1 MHGQGRPLRLARRFR
16 SFAICGTIAWLFAAL
31 PTTLHSQEQELR
43 LRVHWQTAALER
55 TGLSIEI
62 DKGNLSRLRNL
73 SLDAGSTGGLDL
85 SPDGKRI
92 SVYSRTASL
101 RGGLEFVAQG
111 DNDAVLTLQE
121 SANASSPAA
130 SASAKPATTVNLAA
144 LIAQPQSIEL
154 SGGRI
159 QLVIDRAPGDRLR
172 VQWDRENLIFQPG
185 ERVPLTIVPNATGLL
200 PNQKLR
206 LTMTLTKAR
215 SSKTISQQEWQVA
228 TDADGRIAAV
238 DAGPLTIPDAEAAY
252 AIHVRLASERRYLTL
267 EVPWTQETDT
277 IERSVQFVVLS
288 ETQPT
293 EDLRPFI
300 EVARIEPTKRQ
311 WWNPVWMPDRLLPG
325 KLVPDAIP
333 SIVPARQQPLSSEPL
348 THQAWQDGLVSEL
361 QPRGWQSYPLQIKDP
376 GKPHVLVVRYP
387 NDRPMRL
394 GVSVMEPNASGKVIP
409 LGVDTGVA
417 VLPKALAAPP
427 ELLEHRIVF
436 WPKTRQPMVLLTNF
450 DSSKPAWFANL
461 SIAAGPETLA
471 SEDDLAVNS
480 NDPANPHRLAAL
492 YLDKPVL
499 ADTFGCTRAIDADG
513 VTLIDDWQTFLEAGQ
528 RLVQYVKWAGFNGAI
543 VTVNAEGAA
552 LYPTETMSATARHDM
567 GIFSST
573 GIDPNKK
580 DVLELLL
587 RMFDRAGLKLVPAV
601 ELATPLTQ
609 LERAL
614 RDPQTSRGIEPINAA
629 GHRYVD
635 ISESEH
641 GLAPYYNPLDQRVQK
656 AITAVIAELE
666 TRYGKHPAMH
676 GVGVHLGGKTF
687 MQLPGIDWGVDQ
699 HTLDEF
705 RGTLSSAPVGSNQMI
720 GWIEGEGHGAFLD
733 WRGRQLAGLF
743 AAMSQAA
750 GKRPLLLL
758 TADWMSD
765 TTDGNTDPQRRSLDA
780 GIDWESI
787 GGAENVIP
795 MRLHRSQ
802 PLADHARQSVDA
814 ALSQDTLWDNH
825 LAALPASGALLM
837 RPPTD
842 VRLGAFESQ
851 SPWGAENTQA
861 WLFAHGVPS
870 SDDGKRALAQILMPA
885 DANVLAVGGWTTP
898 RGSEA
903 ASREFLRCFRALP
916 PGRFESVPAERP
928 EAAQLAI
935 VRRLR
940 TPNAFHLYALNPAPW
955 MVQVKIELNNPDAAP
970 IHPLGAES
978 DNLPATRTL
987 TQTLLPGQII
997 AYRIDSPKAEIAAWN
1012 VEIPGLPA
1020 LRDHLGLQLQ
1030 RLTQTV
1036 GTLGQPKPYQG
1047 LPNQNF
1053 EQPVVNRSDIPGWLS
1068 AQHPPGCVQL
1078 ASEAGVL
1085 GSQAVQ
1091 LTNNGETNAKTW
1103 LLSNPFDAPASGRLA
1118 VHARVRRD
1126 MKTENV
1132 RLRLS
1137 LEGRY
1142 RDRSIRRSTVIG
1154 EEPATATSSDWSNM
1168 PFRLEVTDL
1177 PVEGLEELRIAFDL
1191 ASPGKV
1197 WIDDV
1202 MLYDQFLT
1210 SEERK
1215 ELQSRV
1221 FVAVERMRGG
1231 DLSACGRLLDSYW
1244 GRHVLGLPDEP
1255 IATKDVP
1262 GPVEASIESAP
1273 GIAER
1278 FRQWLPSPIWR

>member
-1 MHGQGRPLRLARRFR
+1 MHGQGRPLRFVRFFR
-16 SFAICGTIAWLFAAL
+16 SLAICGAIALLLDAL
-31 PTTLHSQEQELR
+31 PSTLYSQEIELR
-43 LRVHWQTAALER
+43 VRVHWQTALPERPALAV
-55 TGLSIEI
+55 EI
-62 DKGNLSRLRNL
+62 DSGRLDRLRNL

-85 SPDGKRI
+85 SPDRKRI
-92 SVYSRTASL
+92 SIHSRTASL
-101 RGGLEFVAQG
+101 RGGVEFVAHG
-111 DNDAVLTLQE
+111 TPEAILTLRQTPVGGDA
-121 SANASSPAA
+121 ANPPAG
-130 SASAKPATTVNLAA
+130 STVILAD
-144 LIAQPQSIEL
+144 LIDQPQEL
-154 SGGRI
+154 ELAGGRI
-159 QLVIDRAPGDRLR
+159 KLVIARAPGDRLH
-172 VQWDRENLIFQPG
+172 VQLDRENLIFRPS
-185 ERVPLTIVPNATGLL
+185 ESVPLTIVPNATGLA

-206 LTMTLTKAR
+206 LLMTLTKAR
-215 SSKTISQQEWQVA
+215 SNKPILQREWQVA
-228 TDADGRIAAV
+228 TDADGKVAPV

-252 AIHVRLASERRYLTL
+252 DINVRLTSERRYLAL
-267 EVPWTQETDT
+267 EVPWAQDSGS
-277 IERSVQFVVLS
+277 IERSVQFVVVS
-288 ETQPT
+288 DAPPV

-311 WWNPVWMPDRLLPG
+311 WWNPVWMPDRLIPG

-348 THQAWQDGLVSEL
+348 THIAWQDHVVSEL
-361 QPRGWQSYPLQIKDP
+361 QPGGWQSYPLQIKDP

-387 NDRPMRL
+387 NDRAMRL
-394 GVSVMEPNASGKVIP
+394 GVSVLEPNASGKVIP
-409 LGVDTGVA
+409 LGVDSGVA
-417 VLPKALAAPP
+417 VLPKAIASQP
-427 ELLEHRIVF
+427 ELLEHRVVF

-450 DSSKPAWFANL
+450 DSSKPAWFASL
-461 SIAAGPETLA
+461 SIEAGPDTLA
-471 SEDDLAVNS
+471 AQDDLADGGI
-480 NDPANPHRLAAL
+480 DPDEPHRLTAL
-492 YLDKPVL
+492 YLDKPLL
-499 ADTFGCTRAIDADG
+499 ADTFGCTRSLDPDG
-513 VTLIDDWQTFLEAGQ
+513 ATLIDDWQTFLEAGQ

-543 VTVNAEGAA
+543 ITVNSEGTS
-552 LYPTETMSATARHDM
+552 LYPTDTMSATARHDM
-567 GIFSST
+567 GIFSSR

-587 RMFDRAGLKLVPAV
+587 RMFDRSGLKLVPAV
-601 ELATPLTQ
+601 ELATPLTA
-609 LERAL
+609 LERQL
-614 RDPQTSRGIEPINAA
+614 RDPKGSLGIEPINSA

-635 ISESEH
+635 ISSAEH
-641 GLAPYYNPLDQRVQK
+641 GLAPFYNPLDRRVQN
-656 AITAVIAELE
+656 AITDVIAELQ
-666 TRYGKHPAMH
+666 TRYGSHASLH
-676 GVGVHLGGKTF
+676 GVGLHLGGKTY

-699 HTLDEF
+699 RTLDEF
-705 RGTLSSAPVGSNQMI
+705 RSTLSGAPVSNNQMI
-720 GWIEGEGHGAFLD
+720 GWIERDGQGAFLD
-733 WRGRQLAGLF
+733 WRGRRLAGMFSQLAK
-743 AAMSQAA
+743 AA
-750 GKRPLLLL
+750 GNRPVLLL

-765 TTDGNTDPQRRSLDA
+765 TAAGSNDPQRRALDA

-787 GGAENVIP
+787 GGAAGVIP

-814 ALSQDTLWDNH
+814 LLAQDTLWDNH
-825 LAALPASGALLM
+825 LAALPASGAMLM

-861 WLFAHGVPS
+861 WLFAHGVFS
-870 SDDGKRALAQILMPA
+870 SDDGKRTLAQILMPA

-903 ASREFLRCFRALP
+903 ASRQFLQCYRALP
-916 PGRFESVPAERP
+916 PGRFESVQSEDP

-940 TPNAFHLYALNPAPW
+940 TQDGFYLYALNPAPW
-955 MVQVKIELNNPDAAP
+955 MVQVKIELNNPEEAA
-970 IHPLGAES
+970 IHPLGRRGSE
-978 DNLPATRTL
+978 LPKSRTL
-987 TQTLLPGQII
+987 VETLRPGQLV
-997 AYRIDSPKAEIAAWN
+997 AYRIDSPKADIVVWN

-1020 LRDHLGLQLQ
+1020 LREHLGVQLQ

-1036 GTLGQPKPYQG
+1036 GTLGQPKPYEG
-1047 LPNQNF
+1047 LANRDF
-1053 EQPVVNRSDIPGWLS
+1053 EQSAATQSDIPGWLS
-1068 AQHPPGCVQL
+1068 AQHPAGSVQL
-1078 ASEAGVL
+1078 VVDAGVL

-1091 LTNNGETNAKTW
+1091 LTNSGETNAKTW
-1103 LLSNPFDAPASGRLA
+1103 LLSHPFKAPASGRLA

-1126 MKTENV
+1126 TKTDMV
-1132 RLRLS
+1132 RLRMS

-1154 EEPATATSSDWSNM
+1154 EAPEGVPNSDWSSM

-1210 SEERK
+1210 SDERK

-1244 GRHVLGLPDEP
+1244 GRHVLGLPAEQLEVTDAVDQTDPPLETAP
-1255 IATKDVP
+1255 SIAD
-1262 GPVEASIESAP
+1262 
-1273 GIAER
+1273 R
-1278 FRQWLPSPIWR
+1278 LRQWLPSPIWR